1 MARIYLVRHGQA
13 SFGAADYDQLS
24 PLGAQQCELLGQHWR
39 AMGLRFD
46 AVWMGSLKRHRQS
59 MEAIATGLGGLP
71 AATVRSG
78 LNEYDPEALVRAA
91 HSGPLP
97 QGDSPEVR
105 RQHFLRLRQG
115 LLGWITGE
123 LAPAGLPP
131 HAEFLAGVMAVL
143 DEARQDTT
151 AEHILVVSSGGPI
164 SNAVGQV
171 MQAAPDG
178 VVELN
183 LRLRNSA
190 VTEFHSTPRRHAL
203 LSFNSLPHLDQ
214 PGRTGLQT
222 YA

>member
-1 MARIYLVRHGQA
+1 MAKIYLVRHGQA

-39 AMGLRFD
+39 ALGLRFD

-59 MEAIATGLGGLP
+59 MEAIAAGLGGLP
-71 AATVRSG
+71 EATVRSG

-91 HSGPLP
+91 HPGPLP
-97 QGDSPEVR
+97 IGDSPEVQ
-105 RQHFLRLRQG
+105 RQHFLHLRQG
-115 LLGWITGE
+115 LLGWIKGE
-123 LAPAGLPP
+123 MAPAGLPT
-131 HAEFLAGVMAVL
+131 HAAFLGGVMAAL
-143 DEARQDTT
+143 DEARQQPS

-164 SNAVGQV
+164 SNAVGHLL
-171 MQAAPDG
+171 QAAPEG

-190 VTEFHSTPRRHAL
+190 VTELQSTARRHAL
-203 LSFNSLPHLDQ
+203 ISFNNLPHLDQ
-214 PGRTGLQT
+214 PGRSHLQT

>member
-1 MARIYLVRHGQA
+1 MAKIYLVRHGQA

-39 AMGLRFD
+39 ALGLRFD

-59 MEAIATGLGGLP
+59 MEAIAAGLGGLP
-71 AATVRSG
+71 TAQVRPG

-91 HSGPLP
+91 HPGPLP
-97 QGDSPEVR
+97 QGTSPEVQ
-105 RQHFLRLRQG
+105 RQHFLHLRRG
-115 LLGWITGE
+115 LLGWIKAE
-123 LAPAGLPP
+123 LAPVGLPS

-143 DEARQDTT
+143 DEARQDQT
-151 AEHILVVSSGGPI
+151 AEHILVLSSGGPI
-164 SNAVGQV
+164 SNAVGQLL
-171 MQAAPDG
+171 QAGPEG

-190 VTEFHSTPRRHAL
+190 VSELHSTARRHAL
-203 LSFNSLPHLDQ
+203 LSFNGLPHLDQ
-214 PGRTGLQT
+214 PGRQNLQT